1 MFHCEYCSKIF
12 ATNKILRHHQMHVK
26 YCLKIQ
32 EEIQQALA
40 KALDEAKKKEEAEE
54 VILKEKTKELTC
66 QFCSKEFK
74 TKYLLS
80 NHQTHTKYCLKLQES
95 QNSKEIISSLVTCK
109 FCSKNFSDK
118 NFARH
123 DAICKKKNKFLTDE
137 IMKMKK
143 DLEIARMNTEKDQE
157 IARMKTE
164 KDLEIARMKVYFL

>member
-1 MFHCEYCSKIF
+1 MFGDK
-12 ATNKILRHHQMHVK
+12 KMLRRHQK
-26 YCLKIQ
+26 NTQYCLKIQ
-32 EEIQQALA
+32 EA
-40 KALDEAKKKEEAEE
+40 KAKEQDEKALIEAKIKEIEENKAKEEEQA
-54 VILKEKTKELTC
+54 LKEKIKELTC

-74 TKYLLS
+74 TKYILIS
-80 NHQTHTKYCLKLQES
+80 HQTQAKYCLKIQES